1 MNRGPVIIYRE
12 RGGGGGGGWR
22 ILGDHL
28 TFSITEGG

>member
-12 RGGGGGGGWR
+12 RGGGGGGWR